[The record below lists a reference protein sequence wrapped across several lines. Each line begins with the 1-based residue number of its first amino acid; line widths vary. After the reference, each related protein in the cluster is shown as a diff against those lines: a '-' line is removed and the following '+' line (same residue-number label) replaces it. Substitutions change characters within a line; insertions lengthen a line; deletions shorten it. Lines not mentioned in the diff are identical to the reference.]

1 LIQEL
6 FLQINWNP
14 NPYVF
19 ELGWLKLKWY
29 GLMFALAV
37 LAGYWILVLQFRK
50 RNLPVSRVATL
61 VQYQFLGGIIGARL
75 GQVLFYDLAYY
86 LANPI
91 EILMIWHGGL
101 ASHGAAIGGF
111 VSLWLFLRKY
121 KILSYLELLDIL
133 VVPAA
138 AIGGLIRIGNL
149 MNSEIIGQPTSMPW
163 AFEFAQRDAIPRHP
177 SPLYEAVLLFSVL
190 ALLFFLHQN
199 RKLPLGMLTGLF
211 FTLTFTGRFGLEFF
225 KENTTV
231 SQPLNIVVAL
241 FGMTVLGWSLLFR
254 RNKDRVKNPP
264 QPLRGG
270 E

>member
-1 LIQEL
+1 METL
-6 FLQINWNP
+6 FLHIDWNP
-14 NPYVF
+14 NPYLF
-19 ELGWLKLKWY
+19 DLGWLKLKWY

-50 RNLPVSRVATL
+50 RDLPVSQVATL

-86 LANPI
+86 LAHPI
-91 EILMIWHGGL
+91 EILLIWHGGL

-121 KILSYLELLDIL
+121 KGLSYLQMVDIL

-149 MNSEIIGQPTSMPW
+149 MNSEIIGQPTSVPW
-163 AFEFAQRDAIPRHP
+163 AFVFSQRDAIPRHP
-177 SPLYEAVLLFSVL
+177 SPLYEALLLFAVL

-211 FTLTFTGRFGLEFF
+211 FTLTFTGRFVLEFF
-225 KENTTV
+225 KENTGI
-231 SQPLNIVVAL
+231 SQPLNIVLAV
-241 FGMTVLGWSLLFR
+241 FGFLMLGWSFFNR
-254 RNKDRVKNPP
+254 RKTFLDVR
-264 QPLRGG
+264 
-270 E
+270 

>member
-1 LIQEL
+1 METL
-6 FLQINWNP
+6 FLHIDWNP
-14 NPYVF
+14 NPYLF
-19 ELGWLKLKWY
+19 DLGWLKLKWY

-50 RNLPVSRVATL
+50 RNLPVSQVATL

-86 LANPI
+86 LAHPI
-91 EILMIWHGGL
+91 EILLIWHGGL

-121 KILSYLELLDIL
+121 KGLSYLQMVDIL

-149 MNSEIIGQPTSMPW
+149 MNSEIIGQPTSVPW
-163 AFEFAQRDAIPRHP
+163 AFVFSQRDAIPRHP
-177 SPLYEAVLLFSVL
+177 SPLYEALLLFAVL

-211 FTLTFTGRFGLEFF
+211 FTLTFTGRFVLEFF
-225 KENTTV
+225 KENTGI
-231 SQPLNIVVAL
+231 SQPLNIVLAV
-241 FGMTVLGWSLLFR
+241 FGFLMLGWSFFNR
-254 RNKDRVKNPP
+254 RKTFLDVR
-264 QPLRGG
+264 
-270 E
+270 

>member
-1 LIQEL
+1 METL
-6 FLQINWNP
+6 FLHIDWNP
-14 NPYVF
+14 NPYLF
-19 ELGWLKLKWY
+19 DLGWLKLKWY

-37 LAGYWILVLQFRK
+37 LAGYWILGLQFRK
-50 RNLPVSRVATL
+50 RDLPVSQVATL

-86 LANPI
+86 LAHPI
-91 EILMIWHGGL
+91 EILLIWHGGL

-121 KILSYLELLDIL
+121 KGLSYLQMVDIL

-149 MNSEIIGQPTSMPW
+149 MNSEIIGQPTSVPW
-163 AFEFAQRDAIPRHP
+163 AFVFSQRDAIPRHP
-177 SPLYEAVLLFSVL
+177 SPLYEALLLFAVL

-211 FTLTFTGRFGLEFF
+211 FTLTFTGRFVLEFF
-225 KENTTV
+225 KENTGI
-231 SQPLNIVVAL
+231 SQPLNIVLAV
-241 FGMTVLGWSLLFR
+241 FGFVMLGWSFFNR
-254 RNKDRVKNPP
+254 RKTFLDVR
-264 QPLRGG
+264 
-270 E
+270 